1 MSTVPLPSGEPA
13 LAVPDQSRLA
23 TRSGIVVPPAVVARG
38 LRKVYQSY
46 PAATDESGGVFLW
59 ARQLRRALRATSVP
73 PRTVVALDG
82 IDLEVRQGEILGL
95 MGPNGAGKTTL
106 IKILCG
112 LLDPTDGTAQVAGHD
127 VVRERNAVKGA
138 VSYVSTTGWM
148 GLEWALTVEEN
159 LRLYAGLFGLSGTAA
174 RERVVE
180 ALAAVGLAVH
190 ARKHV
195 YQLSSGM
202 RQRAVLARG
211 LLVRTPLLF
220 LDEPTVG
227 LDPVTARDLRRLV
240 KEDLNGRDGQT
251 IVITS
256 HFAPELEQLCD
267 RVGILLGGSL
277 PALGTVAE
285 LCRVVADR
293 TVVDLRVSGLVP
305 ETVAALR
312 DRAGVLQVTSTLHDA
327 GAGTGRV
334 RVHLAADHP
343 ISGILDLL
351 RERGTTVRWVGTAR
365 AGLEDAFLAITGADL
380 Q

>member
-1 MSTVPLPSGEPA
+1 
-13 LAVPDQSRLA
+13 
-23 TRSGIVVPPAVVARG
+23 
-38 LRKVYQSY
+38 
-46 PAATDESGGVFLW
+46 
-59 ARQLRRALRATSVP
+59 
-73 PRTVVALDG
+73 
-82 IDLEVRQGEILGL
+82 
-95 MGPNGAGKTTL
+95 
-106 IKILCG
+106 
-112 LLDPTDGTAQVAGHD
+112 
-127 VVRERNAVKGA
+127 
-138 VSYVSTTGWM
+138 M

-159 LRLYAGLFGLSGTAA
+159 LRLYAGLFGLTGTRA
-174 RERVVE
+174 RERVGE
-180 ALAAVGLAVH
+180 ALAAAGLAAH
-190 ARKHV
+190 AGKHV

-267 RVGILLGGSL
+267 RVGIVLGGTL
-277 PALGTVAE
+277 RALGTVTE
-285 LCRVVADR
+285 LCSVVADR

-312 DRAGVLQVTSTLHDA
+312 DRAGVLQVASTLHDA
-327 GAGTGRV
+327 GAGTGRL
-334 RVHLAADHP
+334 RIHLVADRP
-343 ISGILDLL
+343 ISSLLDVL

-365 AGLEDAFLAITGADL
+365 AGLEDAFLALTGADL